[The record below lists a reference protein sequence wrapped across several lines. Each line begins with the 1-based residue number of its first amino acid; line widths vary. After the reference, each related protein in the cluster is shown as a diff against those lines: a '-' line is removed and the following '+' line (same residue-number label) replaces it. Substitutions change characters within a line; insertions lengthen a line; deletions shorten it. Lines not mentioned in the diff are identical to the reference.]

1 MPSSTPPRGIEASN
15 ALAQAIVDTVREP
28 LIVLDAD
35 LRVIVASRSYYRD
48 FRVDPQHTIG
58 RLLSELGDGQWD
70 LPSFDVFLERAKS
83 VEGVVE
89 DYELERTFPAIG
101 HRAMLLNIRKL
112 DVEHGEG
119 VVLIA
124 IEDITVR
131 RGIER
136 ERDELLRQKELLLEE
151 MQHRVSNSL
160 QIIASILLMKARAV
174 SSEETRAHLH
184 DAHKRVLAVAA
195 VQKHLHAS
203 VGAEPIQLESYLIQL
218 CASLAGAMIPEG
230 EDSIAMTVHV
240 TSGRATSGVAVSL
253 GLIITELVINALKH
267 AFPVQ
272 KPGNVIHVA
281 YDADDPNWT
290 LSVTDNGVGKAH
302 LSLVDEKGGLG
313 TSIVSAL
320 ASQLDARVTTKS
332 GDDGTSVSII
342 HGESLKA
349 A

>member
-28 LIVLDAD
+28 LIVLDAN
-35 LRVIVASRSYYRD
+35 LRVIFASRSFYRD
-48 FRVDPQHTIG
+48 FQVEPQDTIG
-58 RLLSELGDGQWD
+58 KRLSELGDGQWD

-83 VEGVVE
+83 EQGVVE
-89 DYELERTFPAIG
+89 DYEVEREFPGIG
-101 HRAMLLNIRKL
+101 YRVMLLNVGKL
-112 DVEHGEG
+112 VDEHSAGS
-119 VVLIA
+119 VLIA
-124 IEDITVR
+124 IEDVTER
-131 RGIER
+131 RAIER

-174 SSEETRAHLH
+174 SSEETRSHLH

-203 VGAEPIQLESYLIQL
+203 VGGEPIQLESYLIQL
-218 CASLAGAMIPEG
+218 CASLGGAMIPEG
-230 EDSIAMTVHV
+230 EDAIVVTVHV
-240 TSGRATSGVAVSL
+240 SGGRATSSVAVSL

-281 YDADDPNWT
+281 YDADDPNWA

-313 TSIVSAL
+313 ASIVSAL

-332 GDDGTSVSII
+332 GDDGTCVSII
-342 HGESLKA
+342 HGESLNA